1 MYGFLPFSLAPFLCS
16 YLVILFVVVLVANS
30 CLFCDPSDCTHQAAL
45 SMGFP
50 RQKHRSGLP
59 FPSSGD
65 LPDAE
70 IKRVSPTLVGKFF
83 TTEPPG
89 KLIFHYI
96 SVLIKGCEYVVAGQ
110 GELVK
115 I

>member
-1 MYGFLPFSLAPFLCS
+1 
-16 YLVILFVVVLVANS
+16 
-30 CLFCDPSDCTHQAAL
+30 
-45 SMGFP
+45 MGFP

-65 LPDAE
+65 LPDAG
-70 IKRVSPTLVGKFF
+70 IKHASPTLAGKFF
-83 TTEPPG
+83 ATEPPG
-89 KLIFHYI
+89 KPIFCYI

-110 GELVK
+110 GELVT